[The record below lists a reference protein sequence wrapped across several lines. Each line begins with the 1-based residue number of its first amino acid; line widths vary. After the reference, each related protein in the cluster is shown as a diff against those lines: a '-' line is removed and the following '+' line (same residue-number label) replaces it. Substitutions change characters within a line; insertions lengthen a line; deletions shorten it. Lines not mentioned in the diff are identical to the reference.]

1 MLKPWLANMN
11 IKHVFNEYKTVT
23 YMRSYFSK
31 SEDQCSEAMSDTA
44 NEAFKN
50 SQHHYKT
57 MITISRAY
65 LRKHEC
71 SVQKAV

>member
-1 MLKPWLANMN
+1 
-11 IKHVFNEYKTVT
+11 
-23 YMRSYFSK
+23 MRSYFSK